1 MLTAWQRKR
10 EHHTP
15 STHNAA
21 YCTPEVL
28 NGLISNN
35 TFRGRG
41 LTARFL
47 YSMPKSAIGTRA
59 FQATPIPEKA
69 KQGYTSLVKSL
80 LAEEAS
86 NEPIELSSGAS
97 EILETLFYEVEG
109 RLRNLG

>member
-1 MLTAWQRKR
+1 M
-10 EHHTP
+10 
-15 STHNAA
+15 
-21 YCTPEVL
+21 L

-59 FQATPIPEKA
+59 FHATPIPEKA

-109 RLRNLG
+109 RLRNDLLDISD

>member
-1 MLTAWQRKR
+1 MLTALAEKARASYTQHSQCCLLYTRSAERSYKQQYIPWAR
-10 EHHTP
+10 T
-15 STHNAA
+15 
-21 YCTPEVL
+21 YCALSVL
-28 NGLISNN
+28 H
-35 TFRGRG
+35 
-41 LTARFL
+41 A
-47 YSMPKSAIGTRA
+47 KSAIGTRA